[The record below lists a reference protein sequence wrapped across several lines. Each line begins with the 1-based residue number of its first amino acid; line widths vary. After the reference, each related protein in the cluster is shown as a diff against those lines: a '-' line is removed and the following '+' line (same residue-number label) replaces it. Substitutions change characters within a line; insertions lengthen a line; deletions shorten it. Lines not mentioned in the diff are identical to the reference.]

1 MSNHK
6 TKVSQNVCVI
16 ERLCTKR
23 LITKRLCHTTNA
35 VIELQTS
42 QKVNITKRQMFQNIM
57 SQNENRHKTT
67 RNV

>member
-1 MSNHK
+1 M
-6 TKVSQNVCVI
+6 Q
-16 ERLCTKR
+16 
-23 LITKRLCHTTNA
+23 A
-35 VIELQTS
+35 VIKRQVS